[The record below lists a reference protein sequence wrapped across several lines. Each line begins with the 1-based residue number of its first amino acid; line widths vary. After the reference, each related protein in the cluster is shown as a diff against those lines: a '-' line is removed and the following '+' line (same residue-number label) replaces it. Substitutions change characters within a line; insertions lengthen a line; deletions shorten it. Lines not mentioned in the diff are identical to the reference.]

1 MTIYHDVLMD
11 HYKNPRN
18 FGCKNCVTNATS
30 HMHNP
35 SCGDKIFL
43 KLKVDGGVIENICFE
58 GYGCALST
66 ASASMLS
73 EHVKGKKVSD
83 AKKTTIDDVK
93 KMLAID
99 VSSVRLK
106 CASLPLEALLEALNS
121 ID

>member
-1 MTIYHDVLMD
+1 MD

-18 FGCKNCVTNATS
+18 FGCKDCKTNATS

-43 KLKVDGGVIENICFE
+43 KLQIESGIIKNICFE

-66 ASASMLS
+66 ASASMLT
-73 EHVKGKKVSD
+73 EYARGKKVD
-83 AKKTTIDDVK
+83 VAKKTTIDDVK

-99 VSSVRLK
+99 ISSVRTK

-121 ID
+121 TS